1 MNDYLPDDAL
11 KLRYVEQKTRET
23 AQLYG
28 YHEVITPLVESY
40 ELLAAKAGDEIRHR
54 MYTFNDMANR
64 KIALRAEFTPSIA
77 RLVATKMRTMPKP
90 LKLFCAGS
98 LYRYDEP
105 QYGRSREFWQ
115 ANYELMGTNHPE
127 ADAEIIT
134 LTSHLLDSI
143 GLHKHYLKIGHVG
156 ILRGILNQ
164 EGIQETQQNQIMQ
177 LLDKKQWDQ
186 ALTTAQNLK
195 ASRLC
200 LKTLKTLIETKG
212 NDTTNILHEID
223 EAIKNYETAGTAAQ
237 NLHEIIELIKNSNIK
252 SEILIEAGFA
262 RGLEYYTGMI
272 FEAYVPELE
281 RAGLA
286 IGGGGRY
293 DKLIELFGG
302 EPTPAV
308 GVAPGID
315 RIALAIDK
323 TKTPLKLPAKKHVIV
338 IPLNE
343 EMLAQA
349 YTIAST
355 LRQAGIP
362 TDIELMRRPVSKAL
376 SDADRRGLQYSVLI
390 GPEEAKQGKVTLR
403 NMKNRE
409 QKTIEK
415 EKLITEIMKGT

>member
-1 MNDYLPDDAL
+1 M
-11 KLRYVEQKTRET
+11 
-23 AQLYG
+23 
-28 YHEVITPLVESY
+28 
-40 ELLAAKAGDEIRHR
+40 
-54 MYTFNDMANR
+54 
-64 KIALRAEFTPSIA
+64 
-77 RLVATKMRTMPKP
+77 
-90 LKLFCAGS
+90 
-98 LYRYDEP
+98 
-105 QYGRSREFWQ
+105 
-115 ANYELMGTNHPE
+115 
-127 ADAEIIT
+127 
-134 LTSHLLDSI
+134 
-143 GLHKHYLKIGHVG
+143 
-156 ILRGILNQ
+156 
-164 EGIQETQQNQIMQ
+164 
-177 LLDKKQWDQ
+177 
-186 ALTTAQNLK
+186 TAQNLK
-195 ASRLC
+195 VSRLC
-200 LKTLKTLIETKG
+200 LKTLRTLIETKG

-272 FEAYVPELE
+272 FEAYVPELD

-338 IPLNE
+338 IPLSE

-390 GPEEAKQGKVTLR
+390 GPEEAEQGKVTLR

-415 EKLITEIMKGT
+415 EKLITEIMREK